1 MRWIAEIR
9 ALRVVALA
17 LLKAG
22 MRAHFF
28 RSVVP
33 FAAAFLA
40 STLALA
46 RPPTPEASNAP
57 SSYVQPASVPFPTTA
72 LQAGVGPS
80 GLVSTWRGDGGA
92 GGSGRLGLLL
102 FGVLAPD
109 AVMRLN
115 YATVDDRLLTVL
127 SFGLTGYVPLRTI
140 RPYARAAF
148 VHQHEESRAAIAE
161 APGNAA
167 LGVGPGIRHRAG
179 FAGALGAEA
188 PIAQRGRSTF
198 TFGGD
203 VTASHFPDPRG
214 PSTYVGGT
222 LWITIHHAL

>member
-1 MRWIAEIR
+1 MAEIP
-9 ALRVVALA
+9 ALWVVALA
-17 LLKAG
+17 LLTAG
-22 MRAHFF
+22 MRGHFLCF
-28 RSVVP
+28 VLP

-40 STLALA
+40 SPLALA
-46 RPPTPEASNAP
+46 QPTSPEASSPP
-57 SSYVQPASVPFPTTA
+57 SSYVQPASVQFPKTA
-72 LQAGVGPS
+72 LQAGVGPT
-80 GLVSTWRGDGGA
+80 GLASTWRGDGGA

-102 FGVLAPD
+102 FGVIAPD
-109 AVMRLN
+109 AVVRLS

-127 SFGLTGYVPLRTI
+127 SFGLTGYVPLRII